1 MPTNQVC
8 AALKALPGVTVL
20 HSTVATPSNTDK
32 MATPVPIKSATPRV
46 GLPTRKTFDDTV
58 VAAALALNTL
68 AVVIALTADSGKA
81 AVLAN
86 EEVQKN
92 LIDQSSNSVCAL
104 LIGGEILHDTVVT
117 SVEETAAKESST
129 LQDENTVANI
139 EIRAPLT

>member
-8 AALKALPGVTVL
+8 AALKALPGVKVL

-46 GLPTRKTFDDTV
+46 GLRKTFDDTV